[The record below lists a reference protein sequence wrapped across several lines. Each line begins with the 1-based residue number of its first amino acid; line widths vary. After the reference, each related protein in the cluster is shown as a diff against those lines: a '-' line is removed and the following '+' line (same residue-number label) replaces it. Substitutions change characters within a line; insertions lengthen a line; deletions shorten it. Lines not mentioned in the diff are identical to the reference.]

1 MGGVTSSVAA
11 KLAFFPPSPPSYE
24 VVTEPESGVVRL
36 SRYHHRE
43 NVEVLRLPTR
53 RGTEIVALYVR
64 NPMAA
69 FTVLYSHGNAADLGQ
84 MYELFLELS
93 IHLRVNLLGYDYSGY
108 GQSSG
113 KPTEQN
119 TYADIETAYK
129 CLIENYGA
137 KEEEI
142 ILYGQSVGSGPTV
155 DLAARLPHLRAIML
169 HSPILSG
176 LRVMYPVKRTYWF
189 DIYKGTSDEVV
200 DFSHGKK
207 LWELCN
213 EKYEPLWL
221 KGGKHCDL
229 ELFPEYL
236 KHVKKF
242 ISTVEK
248 SPSQR
253 STWRKSA
260 EQFEPP
266 RQSTDCFEPS
276 RKSIDRREK
285 SRQSTE
291 KSRSKDQRTTN
302 VENLEKIKISF
313 DQMEKSRR
321 SLDCF
326 EKSRKNIDQLDRGR
340 KIPGLLV
347 FSHHSGFGFSSMNRF
362 WNGPNQRRPHQPT
375 SADKPV
381 RVAFGFL
388 FLPSKTRSHQET
400 ALPPLPPHQSSIR
413 AKNWKR
419 NIDRFDAP
427 RPLDL
432 SSEEIGTAA
441 IKRAIRAL
449 RKRHLLE
456 EGAHAPAINALSRP
470 LVAQDLDEKTKAL
483 DLLMSENQSL
493 KAQLEEIRL
502 KLKKTETENKDLID
516 RWMLEKMNSAEKLNE
531 VNAMYEDMM
540 QQLKVSSI
548 EQLAR
553 QQVDGIVRQREAGY
567 VDHAESTVPSS
578 CKHTIHAHE
587 GGCGSILFQHNSDK
601 LISGGQDRTVKIWD
615 TKSGTLSSTLH
626 GCLGSLLDLA
636 ITHDNRFII
645 AASSSNNLYVWE
657 TSSGRV
663 RHTLTGHTDKVCAVD
678 ASKVS
683 SRNLLSA
690 AYDHTMKVW
699 DLVKGYCTN
708 TIIFQ
713 SNCNSLSYTMDGLTF
728 CSGHVD
734 GNLRIW
740 DSRMGKVVGEVA
752 AHSQAV
758 TSIYVSQSGNLLLTS
773 GRDNLHNLFDL
784 RTLEICGTFRANG
797 NRVASNWSRSCISPD
812 EKCVTAGSSDGSIYI
827 WSRLN
832 NNMLSILEGHSSPV
846 LSCAYG
852 GPGNTLASA
861 DKNGNLCIW
870 C

>member
-1 MGGVTSSVAA
+1 M
-11 KLAFFPPSPPSYE
+11 
-24 VVTEPESGVVRL
+24 
-36 SRYHHRE
+36 
-43 NVEVLRLPTR
+43 
-53 RGTEIVALYVR
+53 
-64 NPMAA
+64 
-69 FTVLYSHGNAADLGQ
+69 
-84 MYELFLELS
+84 
-93 IHLRVNLLGYDYSGY
+93 
-108 GQSSG
+108 
-113 KPTEQN
+113 
-119 TYADIETAYK
+119 
-129 CLIENYGA
+129 
-137 KEEEI
+137 
-142 ILYGQSVGSGPTV
+142 
-155 DLAARLPHLRAIML
+155 
-169 HSPILSG
+169 
-176 LRVMYPVKRTYWF
+176 
-189 DIYKGTSDEVV
+189 
-200 DFSHGKK
+200 
-207 LWELCN
+207 
-213 EKYEPLWL
+213 
-221 KGGKHCDL
+221 
-229 ELFPEYL
+229 
-236 KHVKKF
+236 
-242 ISTVEK
+242 
-248 SPSQR
+248 
-253 STWRKSA
+253 
-260 EQFEPP
+260 
-266 RQSTDCFEPS
+266 
-276 RKSIDRREK
+276 
-285 SRQSTE
+285 
-291 KSRSKDQRTTN
+291 
-302 VENLEKIKISF
+302 
-313 DQMEKSRR
+313 
-321 SLDCF
+321 
-326 EKSRKNIDQLDRGR
+326 
-340 KIPGLLV
+340 
-347 FSHHSGFGFSSMNRF
+347 
-362 WNGPNQRRPHQPT
+362 
-375 SADKPV
+375 
-381 RVAFGFL
+381 
-388 FLPSKTRSHQET
+388 
-400 ALPPLPPHQSSIR
+400 
-413 AKNWKR
+413 
-419 NIDRFDAP
+419 RFDWGCVHFFM
-427 RPLDL
+427 

-470 LVAQDLDEKTKAL
+470 LVAQGLEWKEKAENLELELQQCYKAHTRLSEQLVVEIAECRKSKALVQEKEESINNLQNDISLAREENLQIKQDLDEKTKAL

>member
-93 IHLRVNLLGYDYSGY
+93 IHLRVNLLGYDYSGF

-189 DIYKGTSDEVV
+189 DIYKNIDKISLVNCPVLVIHGTSDEVV

-213 EKYEPLWL
+213 EK
-221 KGGKHCDL
+221 
-229 ELFPEYL
+229 
-236 KHVKKF
+236 
-242 ISTVEK
+242 
-248 SPSQR
+248 
-253 STWRKSA
+253 
-260 EQFEPP
+260 
-266 RQSTDCFEPS
+266 
-276 RKSIDRREK
+276 
-285 SRQSTE
+285 
-291 KSRSKDQRTTN
+291 
-302 VENLEKIKISF
+302 
-313 DQMEKSRR
+313 
-321 SLDCF
+321 
-326 EKSRKNIDQLDRGR
+326 
-340 KIPGLLV
+340 
-347 FSHHSGFGFSSMNRF
+347 
-362 WNGPNQRRPHQPT
+362 
-375 SADKPV
+375 
-381 RVAFGFL
+381 
-388 FLPSKTRSHQET
+388 
-400 ALPPLPPHQSSIR
+400 
-413 AKNWKR
+413 
-419 NIDRFDAP
+419 
-427 RPLDL
+427 

-470 LVAQDLDEKTKAL
+470 LVAQQGLEWKEKAENLELELQQCYKAHTRLSEQLVVEIAECRKSKALVQEKEESINNLQNDISLAREENLQIKQDLDEKTKAL

>member
-236 KHVKKF
+236 THAKKF

-253 STWRKSA
+253 STWRKV
-260 EQFEPP
+260 Q
-266 RQSTDCFEPS
+266 
-276 RKSIDRREK
+276 
-285 SRQSTE
+285 
-291 KSRSKDQRTTN
+291 N
-302 VENLEKIKISF
+302 
-313 DQMEKSRR
+313 
-321 SLDCF
+321 
-326 EKSRKNIDQLDRGR
+326 
-340 KIPGLLV
+340 IPGLLV

-470 LVAQDLDEKTKAL
+470 LVAQGLEWKEKAENLELELQQCYKAHTRLSEQLVVEIAECRKSKAL
-483 DLLMSENQSL
+483 VQEKEESINNLQNDISLARLMQC
-493 KAQLEEIRL
+493 
-502 KLKKTETENKDLID
+502 
-516 RWMLEKMNSAEKLNE
+516 
-531 VNAMYEDMM
+531 EDMM

-548 EQLAR
+548 EQLR

-626 GCLGSLLDLA
+626 GCLGGYLILLSRMTTDLSLLLA
-636 ITHDNRFII
+636 VQTT
-645 AASSSNNLYVWE
+645 YMY
-657 TSSGRV
+657 GRLALV
-663 RHTLTGHTDKVCAVD
+663 G
-678 ASKVS
+678 
-683 SRNLLSA
+683 RNLLSA

>member
-113 KPTEQN
+113 K
-119 TYADIETAYK
+119 
-129 CLIENYGA
+129 
-137 KEEEI
+137 
-142 ILYGQSVGSGPTV
+142 
-155 DLAARLPHLRAIML
+155 
-169 HSPILSG
+169 
-176 LRVMYPVKRTYWF
+176 
-189 DIYKGTSDEVV
+189 GTSDEVV
-200 DFSHGKK
+200 DFSH
-207 LWELCN
+207 
-213 EKYEPLWL
+213 
-221 KGGKHCDL
+221 
-229 ELFPEYL
+229 
-236 KHVKKF
+236 V
-242 ISTVEK
+242 
-248 SPSQR
+248 
-253 STWRKSA
+253 
-260 EQFEPP
+260 
-266 RQSTDCFEPS
+266 
-276 RKSIDRREK
+276 
-285 SRQSTE
+285 
-291 KSRSKDQRTTN
+291 
-302 VENLEKIKISF
+302 
-313 DQMEKSRR
+313 
-321 SLDCF
+321 
-326 EKSRKNIDQLDRGR
+326 
-340 KIPGLLV
+340 PGLLV

-470 LVAQDLDEKTKAL
+470 LVAQGLEWKEKAENLELELQQCYKAHTRLSEQLVVEIAECRKSKAL
-483 DLLMSENQSL
+483 VQEKEESINNLQNDISLARLMQC
-493 KAQLEEIRL
+493 
-502 KLKKTETENKDLID
+502 
-516 RWMLEKMNSAEKLNE
+516 
-531 VNAMYEDMM
+531 EDMM

-548 EQLAR
+548 EQLR

-626 GCLGSLLDLA
+626 GCLGGYLILLSRMTTDLSLLLA
-636 ITHDNRFII
+636 VQTT
-645 AASSSNNLYVWE
+645 YMY
-657 TSSGRV
+657 GRLALV
-663 RHTLTGHTDKVCAVD
+663 G
-678 ASKVS
+678 
-683 SRNLLSA
+683 RNLLSA

-861 DKNGNLCIW
+861 DKNGNLCI
-870 C
+870 

>member
-213 EKYEPLWL
+213 E
-221 KGGKHCDL
+221 
-229 ELFPEYL
+229 
-236 KHVKKF
+236 
-242 ISTVEK
+242 
-248 SPSQR
+248 
-253 STWRKSA
+253 
-260 EQFEPP
+260 
-266 RQSTDCFEPS
+266 
-276 RKSIDRREK
+276 
-285 SRQSTE
+285 
-291 KSRSKDQRTTN
+291 N
-302 VENLEKIKISF
+302 
-313 DQMEKSRR
+313 
-321 SLDCF
+321 
-326 EKSRKNIDQLDRGR
+326 
-340 KIPGLLV
+340 
-347 FSHHSGFGFSSMNRF
+347 GFGFSSMNRF

-470 LVAQDLDEKTKAL
+470 LVAQGLEWKEKAENLELELQQCYKAHTRLSEQLVVEIAECRKSKALVQEKEESINNLQNDISLAREENLQIKQDLDEKTKAL

>member
-200 DFSHGKK
+200 DFSH
-207 LWELCN
+207 
-213 EKYEPLWL
+213 
-221 KGGKHCDL
+221 
-229 ELFPEYL
+229 
-236 KHVKKF
+236 V
-242 ISTVEK
+242 
-248 SPSQR
+248 
-253 STWRKSA
+253 
-260 EQFEPP
+260 
-266 RQSTDCFEPS
+266 
-276 RKSIDRREK
+276 
-285 SRQSTE
+285 
-291 KSRSKDQRTTN
+291 
-302 VENLEKIKISF
+302 
-313 DQMEKSRR
+313 
-321 SLDCF
+321 
-326 EKSRKNIDQLDRGR
+326 
-340 KIPGLLV
+340 PGLLV

-470 LVAQDLDEKTKAL
+470 LVAQGLEWKEKAENLELELQQCYKAHTRLSEQLVVEIAECRKSKAL
-483 DLLMSENQSL
+483 VQEKEESINNLQNDISLARLMQC
-493 KAQLEEIRL
+493 
-502 KLKKTETENKDLID
+502 
-516 RWMLEKMNSAEKLNE
+516 
-531 VNAMYEDMM
+531 EDMM

-548 EQLAR
+548 EQLR

-626 GCLGSLLDLA
+626 GCLGGYLILLSRMTTDLSLLLA
-636 ITHDNRFII
+636 VQTT
-645 AASSSNNLYVWE
+645 YMY
-657 TSSGRV
+657 GRLALV
-663 RHTLTGHTDKVCAVD
+663 G
-678 ASKVS
+678 
-683 SRNLLSA
+683 RNLLSA

>member
-1 MGGVTSSVAA
+1 M
-11 KLAFFPPSPPSYE
+11 
-24 VVTEPESGVVRL
+24 
-36 SRYHHRE
+36 
-43 NVEVLRLPTR
+43 
-53 RGTEIVALYVR
+53 
-64 NPMAA
+64 
-69 FTVLYSHGNAADLGQ
+69 
-84 MYELFLELS
+84 
-93 IHLRVNLLGYDYSGY
+93 
-108 GQSSG
+108 
-113 KPTEQN
+113 
-119 TYADIETAYK
+119 
-129 CLIENYGA
+129 
-137 KEEEI
+137 
-142 ILYGQSVGSGPTV
+142 
-155 DLAARLPHLRAIML
+155 
-169 HSPILSG
+169 
-176 LRVMYPVKRTYWF
+176 
-189 DIYKGTSDEVV
+189 
-200 DFSHGKK
+200 
-207 LWELCN
+207 
-213 EKYEPLWL
+213 
-221 KGGKHCDL
+221 
-229 ELFPEYL
+229 
-236 KHVKKF
+236 
-242 ISTVEK
+242 
-248 SPSQR
+248 
-253 STWRKSA
+253 
-260 EQFEPP
+260 
-266 RQSTDCFEPS
+266 
-276 RKSIDRREK
+276 
-285 SRQSTE
+285 
-291 KSRSKDQRTTN
+291 
-302 VENLEKIKISF
+302 
-313 DQMEKSRR
+313 
-321 SLDCF
+321 
-326 EKSRKNIDQLDRGR
+326 
-340 KIPGLLV
+340 
-347 FSHHSGFGFSSMNRF
+347 
-362 WNGPNQRRPHQPT
+362 
-375 SADKPV
+375 
-381 RVAFGFL
+381 
-388 FLPSKTRSHQET
+388 
-400 ALPPLPPHQSSIR
+400 
-413 AKNWKR
+413 
-419 NIDRFDAP
+419 
-427 RPLDL
+427 

-441 IKRAIRAL
+441 IKRAIVAL

-470 LVAQDLDEKTKAL
+470 LVAQ
-483 DLLMSENQSL
+483 
-493 KAQLEEIRL
+493 
-502 KLKKTETENKDLID
+502 
-516 RWMLEKMNSAEKLNE
+516 

-567 VDHAESTVPSS
+567 VDHVESTVPSS
-578 CKHTIHAHE
+578 CKHTLHAHE
-587 GGCGSILFQHNSDK
+587 GGCGSILFQNNSDK

-683 SRNLLSA
+683 SRNLVSA

>member
-36 SRYHHRE
+36 SRYPHRE

-129 CLIENYGA
+129 CLVENYGA

-155 DLAARLPHLRAIML
+155 DLAARLPHFRAIML

-189 DIYKGTSDEVV
+189 DIYKNIDKISLVNCPVLVIHGTSDEVV

-213 EKYEPLWL
+213 EK
-221 KGGKHCDL
+221 
-229 ELFPEYL
+229 
-236 KHVKKF
+236 
-242 ISTVEK
+242 
-248 SPSQR
+248 
-253 STWRKSA
+253 
-260 EQFEPP
+260 
-266 RQSTDCFEPS
+266 
-276 RKSIDRREK
+276 
-285 SRQSTE
+285 
-291 KSRSKDQRTTN
+291 
-302 VENLEKIKISF
+302 
-313 DQMEKSRR
+313 
-321 SLDCF
+321 
-326 EKSRKNIDQLDRGR
+326 
-340 KIPGLLV
+340 
-347 FSHHSGFGFSSMNRF
+347 
-362 WNGPNQRRPHQPT
+362 
-375 SADKPV
+375 
-381 RVAFGFL
+381 
-388 FLPSKTRSHQET
+388 
-400 ALPPLPPHQSSIR
+400 
-413 AKNWKR
+413 
-419 NIDRFDAP
+419 
-427 RPLDL
+427 

-441 IKRAIRAL
+441 IKRAIVAL

-470 LVAQDLDEKTKAL
+470 LVAQGLEWKEKAENLELELQQCYKAHTRLSEQLVVEIAECRESKALVQEKEESINNLQNDISLAREENLQIKQDLDEKTKAL

-567 VDHAESTVPSS
+567 VDHVESTVPSS
-578 CKHTIHAHE
+578 CKHTLHAHE
-587 GGCGSILFQHNSDK
+587 GGCGSILFQNNSDK

-683 SRNLLSA
+683 SRNLVSA